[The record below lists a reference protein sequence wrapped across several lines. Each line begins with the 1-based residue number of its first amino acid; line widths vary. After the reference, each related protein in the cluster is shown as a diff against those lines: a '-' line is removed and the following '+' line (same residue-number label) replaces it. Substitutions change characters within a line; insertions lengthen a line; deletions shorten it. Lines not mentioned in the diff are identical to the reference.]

1 MHLGICLC
9 PSPQGRPAMPGDE
22 TEGEHTKG
30 GSPPTGRCFPPRAH
44 CTYCTHT
51 AAHLLDR
58 HTTDTITKERHCTYC
73 THILPRIY
81 SRTILLSMLYYGTIK
96 REREGRNCSYD
107 N

>member
-30 GSPPTGRCFPPRAH
+30 GSPPTGRCVPPRAH

-58 HTTDTITKERHCTYC
+58 HTTKRYC
-73 THILPRIY
+73 
-81 SRTILLSMLYYGTIK
+81 TIK
-96 REREGRNCSYD
+96 RKREGRNCSYD
-107 N
+107 S

>member
-30 GSPPTGRCFPPRAH
+30 GSPPTGRCVPPRAH

-58 HTTDTITKERHCTYC
+58 HTTILLKMRDTAHTVHL
-73 THILPRIY
+73 LPRTY
-81 SRTILLSMLYYGTIK
+81 STAILLSTCL
-96 REREGRNCSYD
+96 
-107 N
+107 